1 MAPPSPPSAPPQ
13 DNNGDEPSCYHQIWR
28 RGSHVDLPGVC
39 DPRSL
44 FFSQCLHPHK
54 NPFPVSF
61 GRGPT
66 MTRGYLPSSRLPSS
80 PHVVPAPSPARWVSP
95 RPPGRPSWGLWGREG
110 SCIARAIPFS
120 AGRVESRDSQPE
132 VAGPSWSSQRP
143 RHALPHAPVAYPM
156 RWPLGATARRR
167 CWRRR
172 RPKRPSQIFLAGRRR
187 RAALDCRPPL

>member
-1 MAPPSPPSAPPQ
+1 MAPPSPPSAPPL
-13 DNNGDEPSCYHQIWR
+13 DKNGDEPSCYHQIWR
-28 RGSHVDLPGVC
+28 RGSRMGLPGEC

-80 PHVVPAPSPARWVSP
+80 PHVVPAPSPARGASP
-95 RPPGRPSWGLWGREG
+95 RPPSRPSWGLMGPAGPGIGRT
-110 SCIARAIPFS
+110 IPFL
-120 AGRVESRDSQPE
+120 AGCVKSRVSQPE

-143 RHALPHAPVAYPM
+143 RRTRSHAPLAATM
-156 RWPLGATARRR
+156 R
-167 CWRRR
+167 
-172 RPKRPSQIFLAGRRR
+172 
-187 RAALDCRPPL
+187 